1 MYGGAARNDLDSPVI
16 ARSEAT
22 KQSPFPSVRATRW
35 GLPRRFAPRNDV
47 RRLLGTELP
56 IVLILGF
63 ALLPWIWMMLSSIR
77 PDAELTHSPIALW
90 PHQLTL
96 IHHIELLR
104 RTSFAQN
111 LRDSLIVAC
120 GAVSLGLTL
129 ALPAA
134 YAFSRFRF
142 RGRNWLRTQFLVIN
156 MFPVVMLILPLF
168 VLMRD
173 FGLLD
178 TYFALIAG
186 HATFTLPFA
195 IWLLTSYI
203 DGIPQEL
210 DQAAMIDGAAPA
222 GDAAGGAAPRHA
234 WCRGGGHL
242 PVHNLVERI
251 PVRAD
256 DHRPQRAHRDGGL
269 AALHRREP
277 DPMGLLMAGGTLV
290 ALPATIL
297 FLFAQRRLVGG
308 LTGGAVKG

>member
-1 MYGGAARNDLDSPVI
+1 MKWL
-16 ARSEAT
+16 
-22 KQSPFPSVRATRW
+22 TR
-35 GLPRRFAPRNDV
+35 LI
-47 RRLLGTELP
+47 GTELP
-56 IVLILGF
+56 VAAILAF
-63 ALLPWIWMMLSSIR
+63 ALLPWIWMMMSSFR

-104 RTSFAQN
+104 RTNFIYN
-111 LRDSLIVAC
+111 LRDSLVVAS
-120 GAVSLGLTL
+120 GAVALGMAL

-142 RGRNWLRTQFLVIN
+142 RGRQVLRTQFLVIN

-173 FGLLD
+173 LGLLD

-195 IWLLTSYI
+195 IWLLTSYV
-203 DGIPQEL
+203 DGIPPEL
-210 DQAAMIDGAAPA
+210 DQAAMIDGATRVQAMLLVV
-222 GDAAGGAAPRHA
+222 
-234 WCRGGGHL
+234 L
-242 PVHNLVERI
+242 PLAMPGVVAVGIYLFITSWNEYLFALMMTGRN
-251 PVRAD
+251 VRTVTV
-256 DHRPQRAHRDGGL
+256 
-269 AALHRREP
+269 ALQLFIGENQIQW
-277 DPMGLLMAGGTLV
+277 GLLMAGGTLV